1 MKFVVLKAKVGDK
14 GEGKGRGVQRGKLRK
29 GEKCRLLLRFCAS
42 PPSFGF
48 PFAYGNAKSND
59 FIKTINRKSTPPSF
73 AFNFALSNLLY
84 IMHGIP
90 YIFSAFIVLHSF
102 GFYVTIKI
110 YFY

>member
-1 MKFVVLKAKVGDK
+1 MATQKVTITDK
-14 GEGKGRGVQRGKLRK
+14 LTLET
-29 GEKCRLLLRFCAS
+29 
-42 PPSFGF
+42 
-48 PFAYGNAKSND
+48 
-59 FIKTINRKSTPPSF
+59 KTSSSF

-110 YFY
+110 YILEITPESIMNER